1 MGITATVTV
10 STGAE
15 LDRALTRT
23 KTEAG
28 PWVIV
33 AKVDESA
40 PTMKPPQ
47 DCVFIKQRFMAA
59 MGVPEGGT
67 QGGPA

>member
-1 MGITATVTV
+1 MGIGMTAAVESLTD
-10 STGAE
+10 
-15 LDRALTRT
+15 LDVALARATR
-23 KTEAG
+23 EPG

-33 AKVDESA
+33 ARVDETP

-47 DCVFIKQRFMAA
+47 DCVFIKQRFMRAI
-59 MGVPEGGT
+59 GSPEGGT